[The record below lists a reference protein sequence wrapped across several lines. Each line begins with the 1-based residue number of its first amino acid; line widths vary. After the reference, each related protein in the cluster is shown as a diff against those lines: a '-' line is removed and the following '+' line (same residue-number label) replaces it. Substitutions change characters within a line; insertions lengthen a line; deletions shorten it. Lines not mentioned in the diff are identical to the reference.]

1 MTDDRQCVILRPMTL
16 DDVDRVV
23 ELDRLSF
30 PTPWP
35 AHTYR
40 HEINN
45 NRTST
50 MLVVE
55 TVDAAHTQ
63 NAPSSWL
70 FGRLA
75 ARQAQNQSTA
85 SPIIAYSG
93 FWKIADEAH
102 ISTIAVHPD
111 WRGRKLGELLVWAMF
126 HLAMQQEARMMTLEV
141 RVSNDVAQNLYRK
154 YGFEVT
160 GRRKH
165 YYRDNLEDAHI
176 MTAAPLN
183 TWVLGRLRKFER
195 ELARTLQVD
204 FRDVPLEESQQF
216 LVDKRPSSD

>member
-1 MTDDRQCVILRPMTL
+1 MTDDRLCVILRPMTL

-55 TVDAAHTQ
+55 AADIPKQ
-63 NAPSSWL
+63 NPPSSWL

-75 ARQAQNQSTA
+75 ARQNQSSTAA

-126 HLAMQQEARMMTLEV
+126 HLAMRQDAQMMTLEV

-154 YGFEVT
+154 YGFEIS

-165 YYRDNLEDAHI
+165 YYRDNLEDAHV

-183 TWVLGRLRKFER
+183 NWFLGRLRKYER
-195 ELARTLQVD
+195 ELARILRVE
-204 FRDVPLEESQQF
+204 FRDLPLEESQQF
-216 LVDKRPSSD
+216 LADRRPSAD